1 MTEKAGK
8 LGAIFACRGAGIEI
22 ENESVTLV
30 GGVKSLAHSNVLV
43 SKVATN
49 AGGTTLT
56 TKKYSCTVKGSL
68 VVADGGSTTVYVTYK
83 YWNDLDYEKVTGE
96 DIAFVDGGGS
106 DDTITSVAEAF
117 GAFAIGDVITI
128 SGSASNNKIVTLTGA
143 SVGTLTVPTGT
154 LTAEDAGEEV
164 TIETKLIGYEKVTG
178 EDIAFVDG
186 GEGSADSI
194 TSETAGAFN
203 CFAIGD
209 IITISGSADNNIT
222 TTVVT
227 IAGETITI
235 ATALL
240 TGELTGETVTI
251 EINLVGPV
259 CGFFGW
265 SADNVCDM
273 LPTTDYCDNGHKTY
287 IAAVKGWT
295 GSAERHWLTEE
306 VLEWIGDNL
315 IIKFYIDVD
324 NSLRYE
330 GWVFVDAHSVTSAV
344 DTLVNESINFQGDG
358 ILSYESS

>member
-1 MTEKAGK
+1 MTKKAGK

-30 GGVKSLAHSNVLV
+30 GGVKPLAHSNVLV

-56 TKKYSCTVKGSL
+56 TKKYYCTVKGSL
-68 VVADGGSTTVYVTYK
+68 VVEEGGSTTVYVTYK

-106 DDTITSVAEAF
+106 DDTITSVADAF

-128 SGSASNNKIVTLTGA
+128 SGSASNNKVVTLTGA
-143 SVGTLTVPTGT
+143 SVGTLTVATGT
-154 LTAEDAGEEV
+154 LTAEDAGESV

-178 EDIAFVDG
+178 EDIAFVDNDG
-186 GEGSADSI
+186 AGDTI
-194 TSETAGAFN
+194 TSVAEAFG

-209 IITISGSADNNIT
+209 IITITGSASNNIT
-222 TTVVT
+222 TTIVAVE
-227 IAGETITI
+227 AGIITV

-240 TGELTGETVTI
+240 TDEIAGEAVTI

-259 CGFFGW
+259 CGFFSWG
-265 SADNVCDM
+265 ADNVCDM

-295 GSAERHWLTEE
+295 GSAERHWLTED